1 MNWVIKILII
11 LLSIGILVSATF
23 MFILLGKMINPIE
36 NNDYD
41 QIHLLIAI
49 VCLIIC
55 IVGQCCIICCCNTK
69 D

>member
-23 MFILLGKMINPIE
+23 MFILLGNMIKPIE
-36 NNDYD
+36 TSDYD

-55 IVGQCCIICCCNTK
+55 IVAQCCIICCCNLK